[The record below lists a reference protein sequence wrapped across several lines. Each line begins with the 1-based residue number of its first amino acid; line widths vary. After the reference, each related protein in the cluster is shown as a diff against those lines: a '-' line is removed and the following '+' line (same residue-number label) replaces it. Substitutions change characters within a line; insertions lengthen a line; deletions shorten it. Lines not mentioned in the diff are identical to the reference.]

1 VPLISINVETVAV
14 PETIIRELRNR
25 GIDAESL
32 IVELLVRALN
42 LDPKTTAQR
51 TWNWQCGTLRRVGAL
66 LIRIL
71 FRRSEKLYKA
81 AEESVKAAASCLS
94 LDVLRQ
100 VENKGRWTVAEL
112 DKAAAARG
120 ISNKV
125 GDWFLA
131 AWDTAWVLHVWGF
144 HEAKLSSESVKAREL
159 YVAKL
164 LRRLRNCA
172 KHLKPNITSAHV
184 PFPSSLCP

>member
-14 PETIIRELRNR
+14 PAAIIRELRNR

-42 LDPKTTAQR
+42 LDPKTTAQAHLELAMR
-51 TWNWQCGTLRRVGAL
+51 YLEEGRGLVNKDPVQA
-66 LIRIL
+66 
-71 FRRSEKLYKA
+71 SEKLYKA

-112 DKAAAARG
+112 DKAARG

-144 HEAKLSSESVKAREL
+144 HEAKLSSESVKAREP
-159 YVAKL
+159 YVARLFEEVKKL
-164 LRRLRNCA
+164 CQA
-172 KHLKPNITSAHV
+172 P
-184 PFPSSLCP
+184 

>member
-1 VPLISINVETVAV
+1 LISINVETVAV
-14 PETIIRELRNR
+14 PEAIIRELRNR

-42 LDPKTTAQR
+42 LDPKTTAQAHLELAMR
-51 TWNWQCGTLRRVGAL
+51 YLEEGRGLVNKDPVQA
-66 LIRIL
+66 
-71 FRRSEKLYKA
+71 SEKLYKA

-144 HEAKLSSESVKAREL
+144 HEAKLSSEPVKAREP

-172 KHLKPNITSAHV
+172 KHLKPNITSAYV

>member
-1 VPLISINVETVAV
+1 MLT
-14 PETIIRELRNR
+14 
-25 GIDAESL
+25 
-32 IVELLVRALN
+32 
-42 LDPKTTAQR
+42 
-51 TWNWQCGTLRRVGAL
+51 
-66 LIRIL
+66 RIL
-71 FRRSEKLYKA
+71 FRPVRSFTRLPRNQLRRLQVA
-81 AEESVKAAASCLS
+81 S

-131 AWDTAWVLHVWGF
+131 AWDTAWVLHVRGF
-144 HEAKLSSESVKAREL
+144 HEAKLSSEPVKAREP

-172 KHLKPNITSAHV
+172 KYLKLNITSAHV
-184 PFPSSLCP
+184 PFPSSLCPNYPSSLLGRLLGSNCDPYFRILTGTGPSLRSKEEYVFNAILHEGAM